1 MTAAAVTTK
10 DTGRSL
16 TDWSLF
22 ALLTLIWAGA
32 YPMTRVAVGK
42 GETAG
47 LPPEWVLPGRLVIGA
62 LVLWAVLLATGK
74 RPPPLS
80 ERRTWLFIVG
90 MGIVGSVI
98 PFFFITTAQETVNS
112 SLAALYASASP
123 VFVALGAN
131 LLFREEKLTLGT
143 GTGMALG
150 FLGIIVLFG
159 PEAMKGA
166 GNATLVAQCF
176 LLIATMGYAGST
188 LIARGA
194 PPVEPIVFAAS
205 YATVSAAVSLPL
217 VFLVDPST
225 VDADW
230 TNWAGVL
237 GLGFGSSGLA
247 QILYMLVIVRAGATF
262 LSLTGYAIPLV
273 SAALGFVFFRETQSW
288 NALAAFALIL
298 GGVWLARRGGKG
310 RAG

>member
-1 MTAAAVTTK
+1 MTAAAMTTK

-16 TDWSLF
+16 TDWGLF

-47 LPPEWVLPGRLVIGA
+47 LPPEWILPGRLMIGA

-80 ERRTWLFIVG
+80 ERRTWLFIAG

-143 GTGMALG
+143 GAGMALG

-166 GNATLVAQCF
+166 GNATLLAQCF

-217 VFLVDPST
+217 VFLIDPST

-230 TNWAGVL
+230 TNWLAVL